1 MSMFVYAFF
10 KNINK
15 KKNGPQRIMSLLKPK
30 QMFDLG
36 SIPGMGF
43 RFPLNSFCSLFWS
56 MAVPSGTLWTVFS
69 TEHPETEVWGKSKI
83 GNSKGEVSGFLC
95 LNSCVWGNLDFS
107 RCGFCQNYAPRTEEG
122 AYIHFRK

>member
-1 MSMFVYAFF
+1 MHSLKTSV
-10 KNINK
+10 K
-15 KKNGPQRIMSLLKPK
+15 KKWQQRNMSLLKHK
-30 QMFDLG
+30 QRYDLG
-36 SIPGMGF
+36 LIPGMGF
-43 RFPLNSFCSLFWS
+43 RFPLNSFYFLFCS
-56 MAVPSGTLWTVFS
+56 MAVPTGTIWTVFS

-122 AYIHFRK
+122 ASIHFGK